1 MAAPANGTVV
11 LVRFPFSDLSGAKMR
26 PAVVLAQA
34 GRGDAVLCQITSRPY
49 ADSSAVEITAT
60 DIKSGSLNRT
70 SYIRPGKLFTANQT
84 IITRSLGEIEEV
96 KFAAI
101 IGTVIALFEA
111 SVNK

>member
-1 MAAPANGTVV
+1 
-11 LVRFPFSDLSGAKMR
+11 MR

-101 IGTVIALFEA
+101 ISTVIALFEA